1 MPPLISQMYPLL
13 ITRNAQKLCE
23 KIYMENTSK
32 FLMFFFFTTLF
43 IFDLRTFVANLALT
57 QLRAVWGGTFG
68 QNLVGG
74 GMKTF

>member
-1 MPPLISQMYPLL
+1 MCPLFYHECAEAKRKCAEAERK
-13 ITRNAQKLCE
+13 ITW
-23 KIYMENTSK
+23 KILQVFNVYI
-32 FLMFFFFTTLF
+32 FTTLF

-74 GMKTF
+74 GTKTF

>member
-1 MPPLISQMYPLL
+1 MYAPLKIQML
-13 ITRNAQKLCE
+13 
-23 KIYMENTSK
+23 
-32 FLMFFFFTTLF
+32 
-43 IFDLRTFVANLALT
+43 DLRTFVANLALT